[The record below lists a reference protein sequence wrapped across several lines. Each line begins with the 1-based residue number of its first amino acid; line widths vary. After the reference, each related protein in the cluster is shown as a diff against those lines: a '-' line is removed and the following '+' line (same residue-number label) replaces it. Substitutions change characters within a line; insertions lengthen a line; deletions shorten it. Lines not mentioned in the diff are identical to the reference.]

1 MLPEVIYQ
9 AVPAKLYFS
18 LAADKAAHGIKIYS
32 ALVRRRKTTEKEK
45 RETRN
50 GRLQKIYFF
59 CCCAVTTCA
68 PCAVYFLDYNFDYG
82 EKVFY
87 NLASIRPWSL
97 FAFPRTLENGCSRIG

>member
-45 RETRN
+45 RETRS

-68 PCAVYFLDYNFDYG
+68 PCAVYFLYHILIM
-82 EKVFY
+82 EKKS
-87 NLASIRPWSL
+87 SITWPQFVLGHSL
-97 FAFPRTLENGCSRIG
+97 LFPGL